1 MKKIV
6 STLCALGSLTSLMLG
21 CASQNPDGSCNAL
34 WSLGCIAL
42 GVILGY
48 IAVKLNPE
56 AAK

>member
-6 STLCALGSLTSLMLG
+6 STLCAFGSLTSLMLG
-21 CASQNPDGSCNAL
+21 AAQNPDGSCNAL

>member
-6 STLCALGSLTSLMLG
+6 SILCALGSLTSLMLG
-21 CASQNPDGSCNAL
+21 AAQNPDGSCNAL

>member
-21 CASQNPDGSCNAL
+21 AAQNPDGSCNLL
-34 WSLGCIAL
+34 WTLGCMAVCL
-42 GVILGY
+42 ILGY

-56 AAK
+56 AAR